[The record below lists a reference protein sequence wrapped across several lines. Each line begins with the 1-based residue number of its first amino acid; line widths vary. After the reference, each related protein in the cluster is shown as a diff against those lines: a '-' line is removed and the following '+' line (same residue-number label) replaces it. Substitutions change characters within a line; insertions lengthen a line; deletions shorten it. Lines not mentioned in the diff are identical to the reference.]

1 MCKLHDYSNKHLS
14 SAEKRGMV
22 GGGGGGGGAGGGGG
36 GGGGG
41 GVVARYLILAALSM
55 LQTIPPF
62 SFLVGF
68 FVFGW
73 GVNIKYKSY

>member
-1 MCKLHDYSNKHLS
+1 MTIVTNILVRPKSGGWG
-14 SAEKRGMV
+14 R
-22 GGGGGGGGAGGGGG
+22 GGGGGM
-36 GGGGG
+36 
-41 GVVARYLILAALSM
+41 VARYLILAALSM

>member
-1 MCKLHDYSNKHLS
+1 MCKLHDYCNKHLS
-14 SAEKRGMV
+14 SAEKRGM
-22 GGGGGGGGAGGGGG
+22 GGGG

>member
-22 GGGGGGGGAGGGGG
+22 GGGGGGGGGGAGGRG
-36 GGGGG
+36 
-41 GVVARYLILAALSM
+41 ARYLILATLSM

-73 GVNIKYKSY
+73 GGGGGGSILSISHIS